1 MKLAL
6 FSLAALA
13 SMAAADT
20 AYLRSSSASYIM
32 NSLYD
37 AESCLAD
44 CNEDSL
50 GKKSKTKSTRKNLE
64 RCYTGCFYHSDGS
77 PTGYTRSVG
86 ESSAGEYE

>member
-1 MKLAL
+1 
-6 FSLAALA
+6 
-13 SMAAADT
+13 MAAADT

-64 RCYTGCFYHSDGS
+64 RCYEGCFYHSDGS